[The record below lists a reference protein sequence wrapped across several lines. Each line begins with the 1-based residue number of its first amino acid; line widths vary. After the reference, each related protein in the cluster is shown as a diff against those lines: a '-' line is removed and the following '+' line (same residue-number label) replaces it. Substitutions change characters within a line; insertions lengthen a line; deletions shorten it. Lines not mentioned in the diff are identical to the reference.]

1 MRYWWGWW
9 GWREG
14 QTGRPD
20 TGLPVASSRIG
31 DHPGWWEPQDWD
43 RRAERAYRVRLRT
56 RALRSP
62 RVAPV
67 AAIPISA
74 KATAVRV
81 IAQRTPEASPRL
93 TRHSS
98 RADPNATLAFAVI
111 DASPGDRRILAC
123 VRA

>member
-9 GWREG
+9 GWRTG
-14 QTGRPD
+14 HKGRPD

-31 DHPGWWEPQDWD
+31 DHPGSWEPQDWD

-81 IAQRTPEASPRL
+81 IALRTPTPHWRL
-93 TRHSS
+93 PLSTHHQVIVAYS
-98 RADPNATLAFAVI
+98 LAYGRETAMRQLSNDI
-111 DASPGDRRILAC
+111 AA
-123 VRA
+123 